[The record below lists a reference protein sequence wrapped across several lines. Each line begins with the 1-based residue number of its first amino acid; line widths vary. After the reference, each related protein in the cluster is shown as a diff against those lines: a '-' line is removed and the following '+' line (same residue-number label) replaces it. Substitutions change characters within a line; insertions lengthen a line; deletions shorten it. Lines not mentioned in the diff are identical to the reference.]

1 MGKSCGTEQRELC
14 PDSGSDQ
21 AFPVSAMSQSPPSI
35 ATEPSTEEWLAVTV
49 KPKHEKLAS
58 VALRNKGCEEF
69 LPLYRVRNR
78 WSDRV
83 KEVELPLFPGY
94 LFCRPRRMHP
104 AHILATLGVKEF
116 VEFGAGPAPIPAQEI
131 QVIRTLVD
139 SGLPL
144 GPMPFLKVGQRVRIA
159 RGALRD
165 VEGILLE
172 LKDDLRLVVS
182 MNLLQRSV
190 AVTIDRDFLI

>member
-1 MGKSCGTEQRELC
+1 MRQGPSGITAEL
-14 PDSGSDQ
+14 
-21 AFPVSAMSQSPPSI
+21 
-35 ATEPSTEEWLAVTV
+35 STDEWLAVTV
-49 KPKHEKLAS
+49 KPRHERLAS
-58 VALRNKGCEEF
+58 IALRNKGCEEF

-94 LFCRPRRMHP
+94 LFCRPRRMHR
-104 AHILATLGVKEF
+104 AQILATLGVKEF
-116 VEFGAGPAPIPAQEI
+116 VAFGTGPAPIPAEEI
-131 QVIRTLVD
+131 RVVRKLVD

-144 GPMPFLKVGQRVRIA
+144 GPTSFLKVGQKVRIA

-182 MNLLQRSV
+182 VNLLQRSV